1 MRGAISDE
9 VLSIVREMVSMNAA
23 NVTLPSNAVE
33 AMINRIDRQ
42 DKMLRAYRV
51 LVACH
56 DNYLSEVDKPRLCP
70 NASTGWKLRGK
81 SWPSWKFSETA
92 PHGAVAG

>member
-56 DNYLSEVDKPRLCP
+56 DNYLSEVDKTT
-70 NASTGWKLRGK
+70 AVSDRGDWGEAARK
-81 SWPSWKFSETA
+81 M
-92 PHGAVAG
+92 GAEWEF

>member
-56 DNYLSEVDKPRLCP
+56 DNYLSEVDK
-70 NASTGWKLRGK
+70 T
-81 SWPSWKFSETA
+81 T
-92 PHGAVAG
+92 AVAQGYDWLEAARQCVAVL

>member
-1 MRGAISDE
+1 MSGLISDE
-9 VLSIVREMVSMNAA
+9 VLSIVREMVSMNTA

-33 AMINRIDRQ
+33 AMINRIDHQ

-56 DNYLSEVDKPRLCP
+56 DNYLSEVDKTTAVSERFDRLE
-70 NASTGWKLRGK
+70 AARKI
-81 SWPSWKFSETA
+81 
-92 PHGAVAG
+92 VAELEI

>member
-9 VLSIVREMVSMNAA
+9 VLSIVREMVSINTA

-33 AMINRIDRQ
+33 AMINRIDHQ

-56 DNYLSEVDKPRLCP
+56 DNYLCEVGKNTTVSARFDRLE
-70 NASTGWKLRGK
+70 AAR
-81 SWPSWKFSETA
+81 EI
-92 PHGAVAG
+92 VAELEI

>member
-1 MRGAISDE
+1 MSGLISDE
-9 VLSIVREMVSMNAA
+9 VLSIVRKRVILNTV

-33 AMINRIDRQ
+33 AMINRIDHQ

-56 DNYLSEVDKPRLCP
+56 DNYLSEVDKTTAVSERFGRLE
-70 NASTGWKLRGK
+70 AARKI
-81 SWPSWKFSETA
+81 
-92 PHGAVAG
+92 VAELEI

>member
-1 MRGAISDE
+1 
-9 VLSIVREMVSMNAA
+9 MVSMNTA

-33 AMINRIDRQ
+33 AMINRIDHQ

-56 DNYLSEVDKPRLCP
+56 DNYLGYLVGTVDRFNNAKRAEVADRVK
-70 NASTGWKLRGK
+70 
-81 SWPSWKFSETA
+81 
-92 PHGAVAG
+92 HAVMR

>member
-56 DNYLSEVDKPRLCP
+56 DNYLSEVDKTTAVSDRFDWLD
-70 NASTGWKLRGK
+70 AARKRGA
-81 SWPSWKFSETA
+81 EL
-92 PHGAVAG
+92 

>member
-1 MRGAISDE
+1 MSGLISDE
-9 VLSIVREMVSMNAA
+9 VLSIVRKRVILNTV

-33 AMINRIDRQ
+33 AMINRIDHQ

-56 DNYLSEVDKPRLCP
+56 DNYLCEVDKNTMVSERFDRLE
-70 NASTGWKLRGK
+70 AAR
-81 SWPSWKFSETA
+81 EI
-92 PHGAVAG
+92 VAELEI

>member
-9 VLSIVREMVSMNAA
+9 VLSIVREMVSVNTA

-33 AMINRIDRQ
+33 AMINRIDHQ
-42 DKMLRAYRV
+42 DKMLRV

-56 DNYLSEVDKPRLCP
+56 DNYLCEVDKTTDVSERL
-70 NASTGWKLRGK
+70 LRLE
-81 SWPSWKFSETA
+81 SAREI
-92 PHGAVAG
+92 VAELEI